1 MKKRKWGVLLATV
14 LVVGI
19 VTGVVATDLVHDIKA
34 QLRADFTVVI
44 DGDEKE
50 FKNVNG
56 ERVYPILYE
65 GTTYLPVRAIG
76 EIMEKTVYWYEDDK
90 RIELKNN
97 YSTVTDAD
105 VIVTDVKPDEIVQK
119 NEEKNK
125 DKNKET
131 VSADGII
138 KKEKA
143 KEIALK
149 KANFKLSDV
158 TFIKA
163 ELDKENGV
171 YVYDVE
177 FKKGNKEYSAEIK
190 ADDGKILDWE
200 VDLDD

>member
-1 MKKRKWGVLLATV
+1 MKKRKWVVLLATV

-19 VTGVVATDLVHDIKA
+19 VTGAIAADIIYDIKA
-34 QLRADFTVVI
+34 QLRTDFTIVI
-44 DGDEKE
+44 DGEEKE

-76 EIMEKTVYWYEDDK
+76 EIMGKTVYWYEDDK

-97 YSTVTDAD
+97 YSTVSDAD
-105 VIVTDVKPDEIVQK
+105 VIITDVKPDETIQ
-119 NEEKNK
+119 K
-125 DKNKET
+125 DKDKKKEI

-138 KKEKA
+138 EKEKA

-158 TFIKA
+158 TFIKV
-163 ELDKENGV
+163 ELDKENGI

-190 ADDGKILDWE
+190 ADDGKIIDWE